1 MLYGE
6 KLYKEISKLVDDIE
20 NGAKR
25 RPDLIGQSGTI
36 TRNIE
41 IIDATETEHGVSVR
55 VSDNVGEVY
64 WTDLNDVELN

>member
-1 MLYGE
+1 M
-6 KLYKEISKLVDDIE
+6 SKFLDDVE
-20 NGAKR
+20 NGAER
-25 RPDLIGQSGTI
+25 RPDLIGQTGTI

-64 WTDLNDVELN
+64 WADLNDVELN

>member
-6 KLYKEISKLVDDIE
+6 KLHKEISKLVDDIE
-20 NGAKR
+20 NGAKS
-25 RPDLIGQSGTI
+25 RPDLIGQTGTI

-41 IIDATETEHGVSVR
+41 IIDATESEHDVLVR

-64 WTDLNDVELN
+64 WTDLQDVELD

>member
-6 KLYKEISKLVDDIE
+6 KLHKEISKLVDDIE
-20 NGAKR
+20 NGAKS
-25 RPDLIGQSGTI
+25 RPDLIGQTGTI

-41 IIDATETEHGVSVR
+41 IIDATESEHGVSVR

-64 WTDLNDVELN
+64 WTDLQDVELD

>member
-1 MLYGE
+1 M
-6 KLYKEISKLVDDIE
+6 SKFLDDVE
-20 NGAKR
+20 NGAER
-25 RPDLIGQSGTI
+25 RPDLIGQTGTI

-41 IIDATETEHGVSVR
+41 IIDATETKHGVSVR

>member
-1 MLYGE
+1 MLYGD
-6 KLYKEISKLVDDIE
+6 KLYKEVCKVMDDIE
-20 NGAKR
+20 NDAKR
-25 RPDLIGQSGTI
+25 RTDLIGQTGTI

>member
-1 MLYGE
+1 MI
-6 KLYKEISKLVDDIE
+6 KEV
-20 NGAKR
+20 AKTR
-25 RPDLIGQSGTI
+25 DDLIGQTGTI

-41 IIDATETEHGVSVR
+41 IIDATETKHGVSVR